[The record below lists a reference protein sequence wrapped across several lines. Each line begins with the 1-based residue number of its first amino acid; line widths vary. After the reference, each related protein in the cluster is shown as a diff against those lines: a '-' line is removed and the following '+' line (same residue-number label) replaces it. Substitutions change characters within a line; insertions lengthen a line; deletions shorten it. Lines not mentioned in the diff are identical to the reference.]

1 MLNRFLVI
9 IFLFTIFFGQTEISF
24 AKEKEFKI
32 EPVKK
37 SDLGNKPFK
46 DYPEA
51 KARILFDMGNLLIA
65 PSGDDFTTTFS
76 RHLRLKMMGDTLIS
90 PYLINLDIFKEVEQ
104 VVIYTLNDNNV
115 ETIDITKD
123 WKDLNKFEPF
133 IKSLK
138 QLKPGDIL
146 ELKLSLQINSPY
158 VIPGWQFEYE
168 IPVNWSELR
177 AEVPDIFV
185 YRPVFKG
192 FIPMLINTAQIKLD
206 DKGEWV
212 EGDGYYVN
220 SYRFVIEKIPPFKPV
235 SFSPSSRD
243 YLTSVDFFL
252 DKVKAY
258 KGRST
263 TFGKS
268 WGELNTALSGAEKL
282 GKRIDVFNAQPYLDE
297 MDLET
302 DISSK
307 TGSIYYW
314 LKDKMHWNGELGIVA
329 ERPLNEVIESGTGS
343 VAELNLLLVSFL
355 KQAGVDATPVLLRTV
370 ELGNLNMA
378 LPQVSQ
384 FNYLVAYTRIV
395 DTDVLMDISEPC
407 LVPGLLRVN
416 CLNGKGLNVNAR
428 FEDWIDLDGN
438 KIASNRI
445 TIQAKINGDSLT
457 GVIIERRKNYFAL
470 EDCINFNKGN
480 EIIKFDTS
488 LTITNISYAKMDSLI
503 TGNAISVD
511 IDATALLQVDEQT
524 FYLYPFWFESIE
536 ENPFVEKDRIYPVI
550 FPYFFNYTWN
560 FSIELQEGYKIGDL
574 PEGETIETPDKSLR
588 FMYSTKHFS
597 QIIQVTGQ
605 LTTIKRKFDPEL
617 YQDLK
622 TFYKE
627 MIKKMHEPIKIKRQ

>member
-1 MLNRFLVI
+1 
-9 IFLFTIFFGQTEISF
+9 
-24 AKEKEFKI
+24 
-32 EPVKK
+32 
-37 SDLGNKPFK
+37 
-46 DYPEA
+46 
-51 KARILFDMGNLLIA
+51 
-65 PSGDDFTTTFS
+65 
-76 RHLRLKMMGDTLIS
+76 
-90 PYLINLDIFKEVEQ
+90 
-104 VVIYTLNDNNV
+104 
-115 ETIDITKD
+115 
-123 WKDLNKFEPF
+123 
-133 IKSLK
+133 
-138 QLKPGDIL
+138 
-146 ELKLSLQINSPY
+146 
-158 VIPGWQFEYE
+158 
-168 IPVNWSELR
+168 
-177 AEVPDIFV
+177 
-185 YRPVFKG
+185 
-192 FIPMLINTAQIKLD
+192 
-206 DKGEWV
+206 
-212 EGDGYYVN
+212 
-220 SYRFVIEKIPPFKPV
+220 
-235 SFSPSSRD
+235 
-243 YLTSVDFFL
+243 
-252 DKVKAY
+252 
-258 KGRST
+258 
-263 TFGKS
+263 
-268 WGELNTALSGAEKL
+268 
-282 GKRIDVFNAQPYLDE
+282 
-297 MDLET
+297 
-302 DISSK
+302 
-307 TGSIYYW
+307 
-314 LKDKMHWNGELGIVA
+314 
-329 ERPLNEVIESGTGS
+329 
-343 VAELNLLLVSFL
+343 LVSFL

-524 FYLYPFWFESIE
+524 FNLYPFWFESIE